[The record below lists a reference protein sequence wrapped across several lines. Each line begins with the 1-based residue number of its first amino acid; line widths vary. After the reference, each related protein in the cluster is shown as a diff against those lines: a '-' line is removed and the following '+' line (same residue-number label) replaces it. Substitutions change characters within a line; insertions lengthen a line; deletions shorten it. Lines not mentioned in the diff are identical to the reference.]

1 MKKGLSCLL
10 CWLPLVLFCC
20 SVIPLLFVSV
30 MGEMG
35 MMEESTMGI
44 LLIFIFFGAI
54 LSVVAV
60 YGVMIWLI
68 IKTVK
73 NETLDVTAKV
83 LWSIGLYC
91 LNMLIFPVYWFMYI
105 RKE

>member
-20 SVIPLLFVSV
+20 SYIPLIIVSI

-35 MMEESTMGI
+35 IVEDSTLG
-44 LLIFIFFGAI
+44 LLMIFILFGVI

-73 NETLDVTAKV
+73 NATLDTAAKV
-83 LWSIGLYC
+83 LWSIGLYA
-91 LNMLIFPVYWFMYI
+91 LNMLIFPIYWFVLI